1 MAIIED
7 VKNKLVLRRFQK
19 ERKVN
24 FVNYDAF

>member
-7 VKNKLVLRRFQK
+7 IKNKLVLRRFQI